1 MPLSR
6 LAGVGNFFF
15 NMLSP
20 FHSIVRILFSQAI
33 SFQIFL
39 YALFPRFPWSTLLS
53 FPWYF
58 MLHDLTYL
66 GADISTDDMTI
77 PPQTSL
83 NYEIFDRHDIIHPI
97 SKKISRHP
105 IDQPHSTHHLIIQ
118 RSTPRNLSSSAT
130 VSPHVSQQYNKT
142 GLTQH

>member
-6 LAGVGNFFF
+6 LAGVGNFCF

-20 FHSIVRILFSQAI
+20 FHSIVRIISSQAT

-58 MLHDLTYL
+58 MLHDLAYL
-66 GADISTDDMTI
+66 GADISTNDMTI
-77 PPQTSL
+77 PPQASL
-83 NYEIFDRHDIIHPI
+83 NYGIFDRHDNTHLIP
-97 SKKISRHP
+97 KNISRHP
-105 IDQPHSTHHLIIQ
+105 FNQPHSSLLPSKQTKCLTKNQ
-118 RSTPRNLSSSAT
+118 M
-130 VSPHVSQQYNKT
+130 SQLL
-142 GLTQH
+142 GE

>member
-6 LAGVGNFFF
+6 LAGVGNFCF

-33 SFQIFL
+33 LFQIFL
-39 YALFPRFPWSTLLS
+39 YALFQRFPWSTLLS

-58 MLHDLTYL
+58 MLHNFTYL
-66 GADISTDDMTI
+66 GADISTNDMTI

-83 NYEIFDRHDIIHPI
+83 NYGIFDRHDNTHFNP
-97 SKKISRHP
+97 KNISRHP
-105 IDQPHSTHHLIIQ
+105 INQPHSTHHPDHTTLHPTQPHFI
-118 RSTPRNLSSSAT
+118 RNSKFPRFTT
-130 VSPHVSQQYNKT
+130 VQ
-142 GLTQH
+142 